1 MMNETQVDSVL
12 SEWRLPVEPDGT
24 SLEALDDAWAI
35 MTAARL
41 LLRDHP
47 FEADLRQCALRLER
61 IGMRQLDALAAQS
74 DQRSTQAETVKGHEL
89 EARDWYASAHAA

>member
-1 MMNETQVDSVL
+1 MMNEAQVDSVL
-12 SEWRLPVEPDGT
+12 SEWRLPVEPDGST
-24 SLEALDDAWAI
+24 LEALDDAWAI

-61 IGMRQLDALAAQS
+61 IGMRQLDALATQP
-74 DQRSTQAETVKGHEL
+74 DQRGRHAETIEGHEL
-89 EARDWYASAHAA
+89 EARGWYASAHAA